1 MSFARKLKRNIAKKN
16 PDPSSSAERSKT
28 EAGDRVLDWASS
40 TRQLSDYVRK
50 VIRFIAE
57 NTGKLIG
64 PMDLCFPVVHEN
76 QREWIGHLSV
86 SPMEFGYK
94 KDGYVSGGPIL
105 VADLLEVA
113 PFFRAQ
119 ILGEMKEGVRAKP
132 KNQSTIFLVHEDGE
146 VEFFYFEMASSD
158 RAEVTDD
165 MPMAGNSGFELP
177 VLREDEAARLLLHL
191 GQHHRDAA
199 DRDHDDVG
207 VDRPIIHAHHPLEGG
222 HTVGDGHE
230 LCVEQLLH
238 VRRLHASQRDGVPFS
253 FNTGRNWDRGHD
265 EDRPSNEESVRDLAV
280 LAHFSLPS
288 SHFLT
293 TAVQD
298 HFCLM
303 ANELAMA

>member
-40 TRQLSDYVRK
+40 TRQLSDYIRK

-64 PMDLCFPVVHEN
+64 PMDLCFPVVHES
-76 QREWIGHLSV
+76 QKEWIGHLSV

-119 ILGEMKEGVRAKP
+119 ILGEMKEGARAKP

-146 VEFFYFEMASSD
+146 VEFFYFELASTE
-158 RAEVTDD
+158 RADATDD

-177 VLREDEAARLLLHL
+177 VPREDEAARLLLHL

-207 VDRPIIHAHHPLEGG
+207 VYRPVAHGEHPLEGG
-222 HTVGDGHE
+222 HTVVDGDQVR
-230 LCVEQLLH
+230 VEHLLH
-238 VRRLHASQRDGVPFS
+238 
-253 FNTGRNWDRGHD
+253 DR
-265 EDRPSNEESVRDLAV
+265 A
-280 LAHFSLPS
+280 LP
-288 SHFLT
+288 
-293 TAVQD
+293 A
-298 HFCLM
+298 
-303 ANELAMA
+303 